1 MGGFWGPKAM
11 STTTLTKAKKRHP
24 SHTLGPQ
31 AAHRSDKKKIGGVRS
46 RLQLQKKKKS
56 SKKWP
61 QDELLNR
68 MKINIGTK
76 IQKKEGKH
84 FEQKFRIIKMA

>member
-1 MGGFWGPKAM
+1 MGGFWDPEAM

-31 AAHRSDKKKIGGVRS
+31 AAHRSDKKKIRRGPEPPPTS
-46 RLQLQKKKKS
+46 KKKKS

-76 IQKKEGKH
+76 IQKKEGKQ
-84 FEQKFRIIKMA
+84 FEKKLAL